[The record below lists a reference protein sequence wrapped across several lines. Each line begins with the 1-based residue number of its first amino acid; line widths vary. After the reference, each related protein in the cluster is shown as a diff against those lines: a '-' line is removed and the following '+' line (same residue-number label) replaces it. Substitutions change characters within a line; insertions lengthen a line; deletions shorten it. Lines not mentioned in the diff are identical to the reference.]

1 MPPHYPAPTIET
13 KAGDWRKVEI
23 LLEGTSVSRLWIV
36 DLDMRIGAA
45 VLKTAGVVTDRE
57 QRKRGL
63 ALRVLKRSIQLMQEE
78 QRRRLL
84 ALRHPG
90 LLPPRRIRRLL
101 RRPRLFRRHALRRSR
116 ALAPAHASGR
126 GVHPSDG
133 LSRRDQIRAQCR
145 RHGRSLH
152 LPRFLRALM
161 PELERLWPADALSRL
176 VIRCGDEAATLL
188 RRRQKLSVS
197 TTAHGRGLQ
206 VADTDLIM
214 QLGHAGGAAAM
225 RGSARDRQLS

>member
-1 MPPHYPAPTIET
+1 MPPRYPAPTIET

-90 LLPPRRIRRLL
+90 LLPPRRIRHLL
-101 RRPRLFRRHALRRSR
+101 RRPRLLRRHALRRSR

-161 PELERLWPADALSRL
+161 PELERLWPADAPSRL
-176 VIRCGDEAATLL
+176 VIRCGDETATLL

-206 VADTDLIM
+206 VADTGLIM